1 MSTDSQT
8 DTPESRSPDSRREWS
23 TRAFLGF
30 LGVISCLYAA
40 MLIYHIAKPVG
51 TVADDASLLEQCR
64 QICLRYGLITTGNV
78 RKDAE
83 AYLEAAQSKKMT
95 EGLAVILADSRF
107 TPVMTMPH
115 ALLNQQVPDF
125 TLPDVQG
132 QEHRLRQSGTRRH
145 KVVVF
150 YLGYACSHCVAQL
163 LALDKDLHDFRELE
177 TDIVAI
183 SADSSEHTA
192 EKYREY
198 GEFQFP
204 VLADVDSAVSR
215 AWGVYSPATE
225 EKSEFV
231 NHGTFIV
238 DAEGRLIW
246 AAQGKEPFLDNK
258 TLVHV
263 IAKSQGRLPASPA
276 VAKNGT
282 PVDVS
287 VRNEFCRL
295 TQALAGC
302 STSASGRTPFRRV
315 IPYWQDLTPDVF
327 CLRTCESGDPSGSAV
342 SSSWWQSIPF
352 NPMEQHTCA
361 LSVPVF

>member
-8 DTPESRSPDSRREWS
+8 EPPESDSPGSRREWS
-23 TRAFLGF
+23 TQAFLGF
-30 LGVISCLYAA
+30 LGLISCLYAT

-83 AYLEAAQSKKMT
+83 AYLEAVQSRKMT
-95 EGLAVILADSRF
+95 DGLAVMLSDSGF
-107 TPVMTMPH
+107 TPVTTMPH
-115 ALLNQQVPDF
+115 AFLNQYVPDF

-132 QEHRLRQSGTRRH
+132 QEHRLRQPGTRRH

-163 LALDKDLHDFRELE
+163 LALDKDLHYFRELE

-204 VLADVDSAVSR
+204 VLADVDYAVSR
-215 AWGVYSPATE
+215 AWGVYSPATD

-231 NHGTFIV
+231 HHGTFIV
-238 DAEGRLIW
+238 NDEGRLIW
-246 AAQGKEPFLDNK
+246 AAQGKEPFLDNR
-258 TLVHV
+258 TLLHV
-263 IAKSQGRLPASPA
+263 IA
-276 VAKNGT
+276 
-282 PVDVS
+282 
-287 VRNEFCRL
+287 
-295 TQALAGC
+295 
-302 STSASGRTPFRRV
+302 
-315 IPYWQDLTPDVF
+315 
-327 CLRTCESGDPSGSAV
+327 GSRD
-342 SSSWWQSIPF
+342 Q
-352 NPMEQHTCA
+352 
-361 LSVPVF
+361 